1 MIGLQLACSMH
12 AEEQADLREVALDYI
27 LEVLLSVTVSYLTSV
42 TVESGASDRLRKDFI
57 CQNGSEQGIENTPKK
72 TL

>member
-42 TVESGASDRLRKDFI
+42 TVESGASDRLRKDL

-72 TL
+72 TR